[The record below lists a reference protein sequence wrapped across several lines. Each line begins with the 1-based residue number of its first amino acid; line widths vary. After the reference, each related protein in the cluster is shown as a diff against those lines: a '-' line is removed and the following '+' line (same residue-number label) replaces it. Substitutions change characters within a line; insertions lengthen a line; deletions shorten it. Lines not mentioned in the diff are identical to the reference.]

1 MLLAVLE
8 AEDGTGVLVGLGIDT
23 PAVEA
28 YVAGQG
34 G

>member
-1 MLLAVLE
+1 VLLAVLE

-28 YVAGQG
+28 YVAAQG